1 MDDKVNKPGT
11 NSRTHSRSSSLLE
24 IIFGPQIRDVINET
38 NELPEPILSKAID
51 LKIEQEKTKQQYYKL
66 ANIDKC
72 LELIKLSKGYGMP
85 PQHLI
90 HLINNDGF
98 LDSSISKNNKLNNTA
113 TSTSDSISTATTV
126 ESNNNMN
133 ITPVASMLK
142 STSPYKFPPADSL
155 VSNNFKNSSNIGI
168 NTTERRTFHRR
179 THSPARIGA
188 SAVAALSDS
197 ISIKEEEAS
206 EFESPLKNKINI
218 SINNN
223 NNSNGDGSTIS
234 HNRNISLPIMNKFVT
249 SNIPTNMVSVLNFES
264 NKETL
269 VPVKNNLNGST
280 YNNSVQSDKTSNSN
294 NNKNSSSSHNSP
306 VYSNINLSL
315 ESNNNYYLKR
325 PVPLRSSSGNSVQ
338 KKTHRRTKSTT
349 VIPTF
354 GVIDL
359 NVTDQAASFSK
370 SPVLSN
376 NNITKAN
383 GTPATSTTNNDTCS
397 ESSSTKGVD
406 SPTKVSLYPQKH
418 QYKVHHPNSL
428 NRLLNDY

>member
-1 MDDKVNKPGT
+1 MDDKVNKPGA
-11 NSRTHSRSSSLLE
+11 NPRTHSRSSSLLE
-24 IIFGPQIRDVINET
+24 IIFGPQIKDVINET

-85 PQHLI
+85 SQHLI
-90 HLINNDGF
+90 HLINNNGF

-113 TSTSDSISTATTV
+113 TSTSDSVSTATTV

-142 STSPYKFPPADSL
+142 STSPYKFPPADPL

-188 SAVAALSDS
+188 SAVAA
-197 ISIKEEEAS
+197 
-206 EFESPLKNKINI
+206 F
-218 SINNN
+218 
-223 NNSNGDGSTIS
+223 NGDSNMIS

-249 SNIPTNMVSVLNFES
+249 SSIPTNMVSVLNFES

-280 YNNSVQSDKTSNSN
+280 YNNSGQSDKTSNNN
-294 NNKNSSSSHNSP
+294 NNKNSSSNSHNSP
-306 VYSNINLSL
+306 AYSNTNLSL
-315 ESNNNYYLKR
+315 ESNNNCYLKR

-338 KKTHRRTKSTT
+338 KKTHRRTKSAT

-359 NVTDQAASFSK
+359 NVIDQAASFSK